1 MRALA
6 APGTFLCRPRLQP
19 GPSFMCDGGDE
30 VMAVAVL
37 QLHCLYRGLLAVRRP
52 ALSCVLPGA
61 AWRSLRVFS
70 VRKAPELEDNP
81 FYAKYEEKIRQL
93 RSAKPQEFQARL
105 EKTVALKKEPIGQSR
120 QGDFIQLMEQQAKQ
134 LGSGASGPGGF
145 TKNKTLASVLNVD
158 LIKEKTAEEI
168 GEIWRQHFRAKDTIC
183 AIIPAETFEQMCQ
196 RAASC
201 PTFLYPLPRH
211 EGYEFFV
218 GQWSGHEL
226 HFTSLINIQ
235 TRADKAPSQLVL
247 YHYPELQ
254 EDKGIV
260 LMTAEMDATTLSP
273 AQAQCLANQV
283 QLFYG
288 TQRQETF
295 SLVET
300 FNHQPADFKHMSVIA
315 ELEQTGVGMG
325 AQAK

>member
-1 MRALA
+1 
-6 APGTFLCRPRLQP
+6 
-19 GPSFMCDGGDE
+19 
-30 VMAVAVL
+30 MAVL
-37 QLHCLYRGLLAVRRP
+37 YPCL
-52 ALSCVLPGA
+52 
-61 AWRSLRVFS
+61 
-70 VRKAPELEDNP
+70 EH
-81 FYAKYEEKIRQL
+81 
-93 RSAKPQEFQARL
+93 
-105 EKTVALKKEPIGQSR
+105 
-120 QGDFIQLMEQQAKQ
+120 
-134 LGSGASGPGGF
+134 
-145 TKNKTLASVLNVD
+145 LASL
-158 LIKEKTAEEI
+158 LFPPQ
-168 GEIWRQHFRAKDTIC
+168 IWRQHFRAKDTIC
-183 AIIPAETFEQMCQ
+183 AIIPAQMFEQMCQ

-201 PTFLYPLPRH
+201 PTVSAIFIRPLADGHTLAFALTLLSPLQFLYALPRQ

-218 GQWSGHEL
+218 GQWSDHEL